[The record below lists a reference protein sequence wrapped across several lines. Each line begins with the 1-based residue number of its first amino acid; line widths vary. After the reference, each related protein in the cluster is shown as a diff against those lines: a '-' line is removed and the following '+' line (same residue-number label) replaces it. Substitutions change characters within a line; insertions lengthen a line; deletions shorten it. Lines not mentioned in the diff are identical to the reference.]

1 MFIVYSPE
9 GRNRV
14 TSAQGFPKLK
24 VDPTKETLALG
35 ESEMDQ
41 LPLNPVQKREG
52 RSQSALKQYQAV
64 QHPPRT
70 PVVKISEMMVSPV
83 ITIEQHQTIED
94 AWKLIKNAK
103 IHHLPVLN
111 EDGRLVGLLTSH
123 DLLSLKYE
131 ANPSVRDNEMIVSD
145 WMKKEV
151 VTTKADTD
159 IRRVAYVMSEYNLSC
174 LPIMSEL
181 DEVVGMVTQ
190 SDIVR
195 RLGQSPPLE
204 VYA

>member
-1 MFIVYSPE
+1 
-9 GRNRV
+9 
-14 TSAQGFPKLK
+14 
-24 VDPTKETLALG
+24 
-35 ESEMDQ
+35 
-41 LPLNPVQKREG
+41 
-52 RSQSALKQYQAV
+52 
-64 QHPPRT
+64 
-70 PVVKISEMMVSPV
+70 
-83 ITIEQHQTIED
+83 
-94 AWKLIKNAK
+94 
-103 IHHLPVLN
+103 
-111 EDGRLVGLLTSH
+111 
-123 DLLSLKYE
+123 
-131 ANPSVRDNEMIVSD
+131 
-145 WMKKEV
+145 MKKEV